1 MFMLQTLLNW
11 QDNEHMYL
19 LQDILQTHQVAE
31 AVADKNM
38 HGVYLLKLGVSPLTS
53 WLYRLICLVSPHAS
67 YLYRPN
73 ESSFSS
79 CFLIISS

>member
-38 HGVYLLKLGVSPLTS
+38 HGFFVLLGVSPLTS
-53 WLYRLICLVSPHAS
+53 
-67 YLYRPN
+67 
-73 ESSFSS
+73 
-79 CFLIISS
+79 